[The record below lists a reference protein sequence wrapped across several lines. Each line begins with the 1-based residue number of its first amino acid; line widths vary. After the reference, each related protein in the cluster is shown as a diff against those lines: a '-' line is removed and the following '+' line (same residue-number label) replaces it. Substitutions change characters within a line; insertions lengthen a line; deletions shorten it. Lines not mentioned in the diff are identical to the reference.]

1 LYQLNKRAFVYAR
14 VFRARRQASA
24 IVAKKTWG
32 SELGLLR

>member
-24 IVAKKTWG
+24 
-32 SELGLLR
+32 L